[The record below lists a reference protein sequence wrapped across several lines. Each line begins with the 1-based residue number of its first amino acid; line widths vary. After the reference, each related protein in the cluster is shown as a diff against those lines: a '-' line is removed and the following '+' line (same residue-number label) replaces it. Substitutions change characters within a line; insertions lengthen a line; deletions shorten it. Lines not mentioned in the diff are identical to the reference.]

1 MCSEIAVGDVI
12 RGRFVLEKELGSG
25 GMGTVF
31 KALDRL
37 RQEARDREPYVA
49 VKVLSETFRSQPLS
63 FIALQR
69 EAKKAQRLNHPNIVR
84 VYDFD
89 RDGSTIFLLMEYLS
103 GKSLDAVI
111 RSIGSSDPAG
121 LPLRRVLTVVE
132 GVAAALSFAHSNGI
146 VHFDL
151 KPSNVFLTDDGQVKV
166 IDFGIARAI
175 RRPEQREADETV
187 FDPGTLRAM
196 SPSYASP
203 EMIDGMQP
211 DRRDDIFSLA
221 CVTYELLTGRHPFDR
236 VPATRAR
243 AEKREPVRPARLGRG
258 QWAGLKRALAFDR
271 EKRTPTVEQF
281 VSDLRGGHMP
291 SLRPT
296 WIAAGIVAI
305 AIAGGGIGYTV
316 WSRHQQ
322 EPGASAPTPVS
333 EAPRRKDSTAVEP
346 EISPQPLPSVVTP
359 IRPPQPQPLPP
370 VVTPIRPAP
379 PPAEIAETPPTPPPD
394 AAAIERELSN
404 VRCSVLEGVVHD
416 TTLVVEGYFG
426 DRQAVA
432 AALEPLA
439 QAAGGLAVSIDEVRE
454 IDPLYCRPLEVLQPF
469 AQANRDR
476 NLGLAIGDPAT
487 DGRLHEG
494 DDLVLTIKAPERSS
508 YIYVDY
514 FSLDGNVVHM
524 LPSAAS
530 RDNRLAASAQTT
542 LGNGGPG
549 GSWTVGE
556 PFGTELVSVISS
568 PKPLFAKVRQEVEPA
583 AGYLADLRKSLARAG
598 TDPGTAGVAAEISFI
613 RTERRS

>member
-49 VKVLSETFRSQPLS
+49 VKVLSETFRRQPLS

-69 EAKKAQRLNHPNIVR
+69 EAKKAQKLNHPNIVR

-103 GKSLDAVI
+103 GKSLDAII

-121 LPLRRVLTVVE
+121 LPLRRVLSVIE
-132 GVAAALSFAHSNGI
+132 GVAAALSFAHANGI

-243 AEKREPVRPARLGRG
+243 AEKREPVRPARLSRR

-271 EKRTPTVEQF
+271 EKRTPSVDQF
-281 VSDLRGGHMP
+281 ISDLRGGRIN

-296 WIAAGIVAI
+296 LIAAGIVAV
-305 AIAGGGIGYTV
+305 AIAVAGIGYTL
-316 WSRHQQ
+316 WTQYGQ
-322 EPGASAPTPVS
+322 EPVASISTPS
-333 EAPRRKDSTAVEP
+333 PLEASRRDHSATIEP
-346 EISPQPLPSVVTP
+346 EISAHRLPQAVEPT
-359 IRPPQPQPLPP
+359 RPPQ
-370 VVTPIRPAP
+370 AP
-379 PPAEIAETPPTPPPD
+379 TQIPETPSVLPGSVV
-394 AAAIERELSN
+394 ERVLSN
-404 VRCSVLEGVVHD
+404 VRCSALEAVVD
-416 TTLVVEGYFG
+416 GRTLVVEGYFG
-426 DRQAVA
+426 DRQSLA

-439 QAAGGLAVSIDEVRE
+439 KAAGSLAVSVDQVHEM
-454 IDPLYCRPLEVLQPF
+454 DPLYCRPLEVLRPF
-469 AQANRDR
+469 VEANRDR
-476 NLGLAIGDPAT
+476 NLSLAVSNPGT
-487 DGRLHEG
+487 DGRFHEG
-494 DDLVLTIKAPERSS
+494 DQLVLTIKAPDRYS
-508 YIYVDY
+508 YVYVDY

-530 RDNRLAASAQTT
+530 KDNRLAASGQTT
-542 LGNGGPG
+542 LGNDGAG

-556 PFGTELVSVISS
+556 PFGTELIAVISS
-568 PKPLFAKVRQEVEPA
+568 PKPLFAKARPEVEPA
-583 AGYLADLRKSLARAG
+583 AGYLADLQKSLAKMGSDAANSG
-598 TDPGTAGVAAEISFI
+598 IVADVSFI
-613 RTERRS
+613 HTEPQS

>member
-49 VKVLSETFRSQPLS
+49 VKVLSESFRRQPLS

-69 EAKKAQRLNHPNIVR
+69 EAKKAQKLNHPNIVR

-89 RDGSTIFLLMEYLS
+89 RDGTIIFLLMEYLS
-103 GKSLDAVI
+103 GRSLDSVI

-121 LPLRRVLTVVE
+121 LPLRRVLSVVE
-132 GVAAALSFAHSNGI
+132 GVAAALSFAHANGI

-211 DRRDDIFSLA
+211 DHRDDIFSLA

-243 AEKREPVRPARLGRG
+243 AEKREPVRPAKLSRG

-291 SLRPT
+291 LLRPT
-296 WIAAGIVAI
+296 WIAAGIVAL
-305 AIAGGGIGYTV
+305 AIAGGGVGYTV

-322 EPGASAPTPVS
+322 EPGASLSTPLPQ
-333 EAPRRKDSTAVEP
+333 APRRKDAAAIEP
-346 EISPQPLPSVVTP
+346 EISPQSLPAVVTP
-359 IRPPQPQPLPP
+359 IRPPQPQPLPA
-370 VVTPIRPAP
+370 VVTPIRPPQP
-379 PPAEIAETPPTPPPD
+379 PPEVLETPPAPPD
-394 AAAIERELSN
+394 AAAIERVLSN
-404 VRCSVLEGVVHD
+404 VQCSVLEAVVRD

-426 DRQAVA
+426 DRQSMA

-439 QAAGGLAVSIDEVRE
+439 QAAGGLAVSIDQVRE
-454 IDPLYCRPLEVLQPF
+454 MDPLYCRPLEVLRPF
-469 AQANRDR
+469 AQANRDG
-476 NLGLAIGDPAT
+476 NLGLAVGNPAT

-494 DDLVLTIKAPERSS
+494 DELVLTIKAPGRSS

-524 LPSAAS
+524 LPSPAS

-556 PFGTELVSVISS
+556 PFGTELVTVISS
-568 PKPLFAKVRQEVEPA
+568 PKPLFTKVRQEVEPA

-598 TDPGTAGVAAEISFI
+598 TDPGTAGIAAEISFI
-613 RTERRS
+613 RTERQS

>member
-49 VKVLSETFRSQPLS
+49 VKVLSETFRRQPLS

-69 EAKKAQRLNHPNIVR
+69 EAKKAQKLNHPNIVR

-103 GKSLDAVI
+103 GKSLDAII

-121 LPLRRVLTVVE
+121 LPLRRVLSIVE
-132 GVAAALSFAHSNGI
+132 GVAAALSFAHTNGI

-243 AEKREPVRPARLGRG
+243 AEKREPVRPARLSRK

-271 EKRTPTVEQF
+271 EKRTPSVDQF
-281 VSDLRGGHMP
+281 ISNLRGNHMH

-296 WIAAGIVAI
+296 LIAAGILAI
-305 AIAGGGIGYTV
+305 ALAVAGIGYTL
-316 WSRHQQ
+316 WTRYGH
-322 EPGASAPTPVS
+322 EPVASLSAPPTP
-333 EAPRRKDSTAVEP
+333 EASRREGSANMEP
-346 EISPQPLPSVVTP
+346 EISAHRLPQAVEPT
-359 IRPPQPQPLPP
+359 RPPQAPTQIP
-370 VVTPIRPAP
+370 VP
-379 PPAEIAETPPTPPPD
+379 ETPLVLPGTV
-394 AAAIERELSN
+394 ERVLSN
-404 VRCSVLEGVVHD
+404 VRCSALKAVVD
-416 TTLVVEGYFG
+416 GRTLVVEGYFG
-426 DRQAVA
+426 DRQTLA

-439 QAAGGLAVSIDEVRE
+439 QAAGSLAVSMDQVRE
-454 IDPLYCRPLEVLQPF
+454 MDPLYCRPLEVLRPF
-469 AQANRDR
+469 VEANQDR
-476 NLGLAIGDPAT
+476 NLSLAVSDSGT
-487 DGRLHEG
+487 DGRLYAG
-494 DDLVLTIKAPERSS
+494 DQLILTIKAPDRYS
-508 YIYVDY
+508 YVYVDY

-524 LPSAAS
+524 LPSPAS
-530 RDNRLAASAQTT
+530 KDNRLAASGQTT

-556 PFGTELVSVISS
+556 PFGTELITVISS
-568 PKPLFAKVRQEVEPA
+568 PKPLFSKVRQEVEPA
-583 AGYLADLRKSLARAG
+583 AGYLADLQKSLARVGSDAANAG
-598 TDPGTAGVAAEISFI
+598 IIADVSFI
-613 RTERRS
+613 HTEPQS

>member
-49 VKVLSETFRSQPLS
+49 VKVLSETFRRQPLS

-69 EAKKAQRLNHPNIVR
+69 EAKKAQKLNHPNIVR

-103 GKSLDAVI
+103 GKSLDAII

-121 LPLRRVLTVVE
+121 LPLRRVLSVVE
-132 GVAAALSFAHSNGI
+132 GVAAALSFAHTNGI

-243 AEKREPVRPARLGRG
+243 AEKREPVRPARLSRK

-271 EKRTPTVEQF
+271 EKRTPSVDQF
-281 VSDLRGGHMP
+281 ISDLRGNHMH

-296 WIAAGIVAI
+296 
-305 AIAGGGIGYTV
+305 
-316 WSRHQQ
+316 
-322 EPGASAPTPVS
+322 
-333 EAPRRKDSTAVEP
+333 
-346 EISPQPLPSVVTP
+346 
-359 IRPPQPQPLPP
+359 
-370 VVTPIRPAP
+370 
-379 PPAEIAETPPTPPPD
+379 
-394 AAAIERELSN
+394 
-404 VRCSVLEGVVHD
+404 
-416 TTLVVEGYFG
+416 
-426 DRQAVA
+426 
-432 AALEPLA
+432 
-439 QAAGGLAVSIDEVRE
+439 
-454 IDPLYCRPLEVLQPF
+454 
-469 AQANRDR
+469 
-476 NLGLAIGDPAT
+476 
-487 DGRLHEG
+487 
-494 DDLVLTIKAPERSS
+494 
-508 YIYVDY
+508 
-514 FSLDGNVVHM
+514 
-524 LPSAAS
+524 
-530 RDNRLAASAQTT
+530 
-542 LGNGGPG
+542 
-549 GSWTVGE
+549 
-556 PFGTELVSVISS
+556 
-568 PKPLFAKVRQEVEPA
+568 
-583 AGYLADLRKSLARAG
+583 
-598 TDPGTAGVAAEISFI
+598 
-613 RTERRS
+613 

>member
-49 VKVLSETFRSQPLS
+49 DKVLSESFRRQPLS

-69 EAKKAQRLNHPNIVR
+69 EAKKAQKLNHPNIVR

-89 RDGSTIFLLMEYLS
+89 RDGTIIFLLMEYLS

-121 LPLRRVLTVVE
+121 LPLRRVLSVVE
-132 GVAAALSFAHSNGI
+132 GVAATLSFAHANGI

-151 KPSNVFLTDDGQVKV
+151 KPSNVFLTGDGQVKV

-243 AEKREPVRPARLGRG
+243 AEKREPVRPARLSRG

-271 EKRTPTVEQF
+271 DKRTPTVEQF
-281 VSDLRGGHMP
+281 VSDLRDGHMP

-296 WIAAGIVAI
+296 WIAAGIAAL
-305 AIAGGGIGYTV
+305 AIAGGGVGYTV

-322 EPGASAPTPVS
+322 EPGASLSAPLPP
-333 EAPRRKDSTAVEP
+333 EAPRRKDAAAIEP
-346 EISPQPLPSVVTP
+346 EISPQPLPAVVTP
-359 IRPPQPQPLPP
+359 IRPPQLPP
-370 VVTPIRPAP
+370 EVP
-379 PPAEIAETPPTPPPD
+379 ETPPAPPD
-394 AAAIERELSN
+394 AAAIERVLSN
-404 VRCSVLEGVVHD
+404 VQCSVLEAVVRD

-426 DRQAVA
+426 DRQSMA

-439 QAAGGLAVSIDEVRE
+439 QAAGGLAVSIDQVRE
-454 IDPLYCRPLEVLQPF
+454 MDPLYCRPLEVLRPF
-469 AQANRDR
+469 VEANRDR
-476 NLGLAIGDPAT
+476 NLSLAVSNPGT
-487 DGRLHEG
+487 DGRFHEG
-494 DDLVLTIKAPERSS
+494 DQLVLTIKAPPGRMS
-508 YIYVDY
+508 YLYVDY

-524 LPSAAS
+524 LPSPAS
-530 RDNRLAASAQTT
+530 RDNRLAASGQTT
-542 LGNGGPG
+542 LGNDGAG
-549 GSWTVGE
+549 GSWAVGE
-556 PFGTELVSVISS
+556 PFGTELIAVISS
-568 PKPLFAKVRQEVEPA
+568 PKPL
-583 AGYLADLRKSLARAG
+583 
-598 TDPGTAGVAAEISFI
+598 
-613 RTERRS
+613 